1 MNDNEKVAALQ
12 EQLLQDVNAAALP
25 LAVKAMAL
33 ENLLLAAWDK
43 GIGSCWLSAPQ
54 RMGFGPALQERF
66 APDKGEFVAM
76 VTLGYPD
83 QAPKMPPRRDGRYT
97 IV

>member
-33 ENLLLAAWDK
+33 ENLLLRVEMAMNAETGAADT
-43 GIGSCWLSAPQ
+43 SEQAAP
-54 RMGFGPALQERF
+54 GKE
-66 APDKGEFVAM
+66 APDA
-76 VTLGYPD
+76 
-83 QAPKMPPRRDGRYT
+83 
-97 IV
+97 